1 MLDPYTN
8 YNGIFVEITKS
19 EHGHGGPGW
28 EFGTCL
34 WSPTRNQAG
43 HDRYAL
49 MREPVRGSL
58 VLHAYHDHWPEGATE
73 TRICGQSIVSQPHKE
88 VIEEPPSPG
97 SWAGMSPYYR
107 IDLEGYEQFATPL
120 PISRLLH
127 DYGGDIRYDLKENQP
142 GYYPFATYRD
152 TVRTVQGIYLARCT
166 VGLYQII
173 GHALG
178 IQESL
183 TSTPESGVEPLTE
196 YTESR
201 RLSHERYFFARNSKL
216 IKAAKDHYGAVCQA
230 CRFEYRSKY
239 GELGDGYIEV
249 HHLDPL
255 SERPELEWSEQLR
268 TSIGGVTVL
277 CADCHRMIHRKRP
290 ALSLQELRE
299 TIAKTGD

>member
-28 EFGTCL
+28 ELGTCL

-73 TRICGQSIVSQPHKE
+73 TRICSRSIVSQPHKE

-97 SWAGMSPYYR
+97 SWADMSPYYR

-173 GHALG
+173 GMPWASKSPLLPRPNR
-178 IQESL
+178 ESSRSPNIRNQDGFL
-183 TSTPESGVEPLTE
+183 TNGTSSPATLSSLRRRKTTTE
-196 YTESR
+196 LCVKPVCLSIDLSMGSLATVTSRYT
-201 RLSHERYFFARNSKL
+201 
-216 IKAAKDHYGAVCQA
+216 I
-230 CRFEYRSKY
+230 
-239 GELGDGYIEV
+239 
-249 HHLDPL
+249 
-255 SERPELEWSEQLR
+255 
-268 TSIGGVTVL
+268 
-277 CADCHRMIHRKRP
+277 
-290 ALSLQELRE
+290 
-299 TIAKTGD
+299 